1 MMKATLVSR
10 CLLLTGLASSLPA
23 AHAAGTWFEAR
34 NDAMGGTGVASSK
47 YGAAPLLNPA
57 LLTKASPSDDL
68 SIILPAVGAQVSDPD
83 NLQDGFDNIKH
94 AWDNLENTTD
104 TDNSA
109 SSAAQLK
116 KSLTDISGHSG
127 QANAGVG
134 AVIAVPNATLPFALV
149 VKGWGEAKARA
160 VVSDSDLAYLDS
172 AGAGLVQPDKTAL
185 NNLTSRAEGVA
196 ALVSEYGIA
205 FAHPFTLGD
214 VPVSVGITPKFQR
227 VDTWNYNVAINN
239 YSTSDFHSGDWKCS
253 ESGANV
259 DLGFSADLTP
269 AWTVALA
276 AQNLVARSVDT
287 REVNGSQDS
296 FKIRPQAT
304 AGTAWSN
311 GVVTFA
317 ADVDMTPESGF
328 ASDEKRQYAGVGAEL
343 NAWSWAQLRL
353 GYRADMRNSDN
364 NVVTAGIGISPFDL
378 VHLDLTGM
386 AGTDRTY
393 GAVAQL
399 SVTF

>member
-1 MMKATLVSR
+1 MMKPTLITR
-10 CLLLTGLASSLPA
+10 GLMIAGLISSLPA

-47 YGAAPLLNPA
+47 YGSAPLLNPA
-57 LLTKASPSDDL
+57 LLTKSEPGDDL
-68 SIILPAVGAQVSDPD
+68 SIILPSVGAQLSDPD
-83 NLQDGFDNIKH
+83 NLQDGFDNVKH
-94 AWDNLENTTD
+94 AWDKLEKSTGTG
-104 TDNSA
+104 NSA
-109 SSAAQLK
+109 ASATELR
-116 KSLTDISGHSG
+116 KSLTDISGDSG
-127 QANAGVG
+127 WADAGVS
-134 AVIAVPNATLPFALV
+134 AVIAVPNDTLPFALV
-149 VKGWGEAKARA
+149 IKGWGQAKARA
-160 VVSDSDLAYLDS
+160 VVSKSDLAYLDA
-172 AGAGLVQPDKTAL
+172 AGTGIVQPDEAAL

-205 FAHPFTLGD
+205 VAHKFTLAEI
-214 VPVSVGITPKFQR
+214 PVSVGITPKFQR

-239 YSTSDFHSGDWKCS
+239 YSTSDFRSDDWKRS

-269 AWTVALA
+269 EWTVALA
-276 AQNLVARSVDT
+276 GQNLVARNVDT
-287 REVNGSQDS
+287 REVNGQQDS

-311 GVVTFA
+311 GLVTFA
-317 ADVDMTPESGF
+317 ADVDVTPTSGF
-328 ASDEKRQYAGVGAEL
+328 ASDDKRQYAGVGAEL
-343 NAWSWAQLRL
+343 NAWSWAQLRA

-364 NVVTAGIGISPFDL
+364 NVVTAGIGISPFDV

-399 SVTF
+399 AVTF

>member
-1 MMKATLVSR
+1 MMKATLITR
-10 CLLLTGLASSLPA
+10 CLMFAGLVSSLPA

-57 LLTKASPSDDL
+57 LLTKSEPVDNL
-68 SIILPAVGAQVSDPD
+68 SIILPTLGAQFSDPD
-83 NLQDGFDNIKH
+83 NLQDGFDNVKH
-94 AWDNLENTTD
+94 AWDNLEKASGTG
-104 TDNSA
+104 NSA
-109 SSAAQLK
+109 SSATELR

-127 QANAGVG
+127 RADAGAGV
-134 AVIAVPNATLPFALV
+134 VIAVPNDTLPFALV
-149 VKGWGEAKARA
+149 IKGWGQAKARA
-160 VVSDSDLAYLDS
+160 EVSNSDLAYLDA
-172 AGAGLVQPDKTAL
+172 AGAGLVQPDETAL
-185 NNLTSRAEGVA
+185 NSLTSRAEGVA

-205 FAHPFTLGD
+205 MAHHFMLGD
-214 VPVSVGITPKFQR
+214 IPVSVGITPKFQR

-239 YSTSDFHSGDWKCS
+239 YSTSDFRSGDWKRS

-269 AWTVALA
+269 EWTIALA
-276 AQNLVARSVDT
+276 GQNLVARSVDT
-287 REVNGSQDS
+287 REVNGLQDN

-311 GVVTFA
+311 GLVTFA
-317 ADVDMTPESGF
+317 ADVDMTPASGF
-328 ASDEKRQYAGVGAEL
+328 TSDEKRQYAGVGAEL
-343 NAWSWAQLRL
+343 NAWSWAQLRA

-364 NVVTAGIGISPFDL
+364 NVVTAGIGISPFDV

>member
-1 MMKATLVSR
+1 MMKATLI
-10 CLLLTGLASSLPA
+10 THGLMIAGLISSLPA

-47 YGAAPLLNPA
+47 YGSAPLLNPA
-57 LLTKASPSDDL
+57 LLTKSEPGDDL
-68 SIILPAVGAQVSDPD
+68 SIILPSVGAQLSDPD
-83 NLQDGFDNIKH
+83 NLQDGFDNVKH
-94 AWDNLENTTD
+94 AWNKLEKSTGTG
-104 TDNSA
+104 NSA
-109 SSAAQLK
+109 ASATELR
-116 KSLTDISGHSG
+116 KSLTDISGDSG
-127 QANAGVG
+127 RADAGVS
-134 AVIAVPNATLPFALV
+134 AVIAVPNDTLPFALV
-149 VKGWGEAKARA
+149 IKGWGQAKARA
-160 VVSDSDLAYLDS
+160 VVSKSDLAYLDA
-172 AGAGLVQPDKTAL
+172 AGTGIVQPDEAAL

-205 FAHPFTLGD
+205 IAHQFTLAEI
-214 VPVSVGITPKFQR
+214 PISVGITPKFQR

-239 YSTSDFHSGDWKCS
+239 YSTSDFRSGDWKRS

-269 AWTVALA
+269 EWTVALA
-276 AQNLVARSVDT
+276 GQNLVARSIDT
-287 REVNGSQDS
+287 REVNGQQDS

-311 GVVTFA
+311 GLVTFA
-317 ADVDMTPESGF
+317 ADVDVTPTSGF
-328 ASDEKRQYAGVGAEL
+328 ASDDKRQYAGVGAEL
-343 NAWSWAQLRL
+343 NAWSWAQLRA
-353 GYRADMRNSDN
+353 GYSADVRNSDN
-364 NVVTAGIGISPFDL
+364 NVVTAGIGISPFNV
-378 VHLDLTGM
+378 VHLGLTGM

>member
-1 MMKATLVSR
+1 MMKATLITR
-10 CLLLTGLASSLPA
+10 CLMVASLASSLPTA
-23 AHAAGTWFEAR
+23 QAAGTWFEAR

-57 LLTKASPSDDL
+57 LLTKSGPSDDI

-83 NLQDGFDNIKH
+83 NLQDGFDNVKH
-94 AWDNLENTTD
+94 TWDNLENTTG
-104 TDNSA
+104 TGHSA
-109 SSAAQLK
+109 SSAADLR

-127 QANAGVG
+127 RADAGVG
-134 AVIAVPNATLPFALV
+134 AMIAVPNATLPFALV
-149 VKGWGEAKARA
+149 IKGWGQAKAHA
-160 VVSDSDLAYLDS
+160 VVSDSDLTYLDAAS
-172 AGAGLVQPDKTAL
+172 TGLVQPDDSTL

-196 ALVSEYGIA
+196 ALISEYGIA
-205 FAHPFTLGD
+205 MAHPFTLGK

-239 YSTSDFHSGDWKCS
+239 YSTSDFHSGDWQRSK
-253 ESGANV
+253 SGANV

-269 AWTVALA
+269 EWTVALA
-276 AQNLVARSVDT
+276 VQNLVARSVDT
-287 REVNGSQDS
+287 REVNGLQDS
-296 FKIRPQAT
+296 FNIRPQAT

-311 GVVTFA
+311 GLVTFA
-317 ADVDMTPESGF
+317 ADIDMTPASGF
-328 ASDEKRQYAGVGAEL
+328 ASDEKRQYASIGAEL
-343 NAWSWAQLRL
+343 NAWSWAQLRA
-353 GYRADMRNSDN
+353 GYRADMRNSGN
-364 NVVTAGIGISPFDL
+364 NVVTAGIGISPLDV

>member
-1 MMKATLVSR
+1 MMKATLITR
-10 CLLLTGLASSLPA
+10 GLMIAGLISSLPA

-47 YGAAPLLNPA
+47 YGSAPLLNPA
-57 LLTKASPSDDL
+57 LLTKSEPGDDL
-68 SIILPAVGAQVSDPD
+68 SIILPSVGAQLSDPD
-83 NLQDGFDNIKH
+83 NLQDGFDNVKH
-94 AWDNLENTTD
+94 AWDKLEKSTG

-109 SSAAQLK
+109 ASATELR
-116 KSLTDISGHSG
+116 KSLTDISGDSG
-127 QANAGVG
+127 RADAGVS
-134 AVIAVPNATLPFALV
+134 AVIAAPNDTLPFALV
-149 VKGWGEAKARA
+149 IKGWGQAKARA
-160 VVSDSDLAYLDS
+160 VVSKSDLAYLDA
-172 AGAGLVQPDKTAL
+172 AGTGIVQPDEAAL

-196 ALVSEYGIA
+196 AVVREYGIA
-205 FAHPFTLGD
+205 MAHQFTLAEI
-214 VPVSVGITPKFQR
+214 PVSVGITPKFQR

-239 YSTSDFHSGDWKCS
+239 YSTSDFRSGDWKRS

-269 AWTVALA
+269 EWTVALA
-276 AQNLVARSVDT
+276 GQNLVARSIDT
-287 REVNGSQDS
+287 REVNGQQDS

-311 GVVTFA
+311 GLVTFA
-317 ADVDMTPESGF
+317 ADVDVTPTSGF
-328 ASDEKRQYAGVGAEL
+328 ASDDKRQYAGVGAEL
-343 NAWSWAQLRL
+343 NAWSWAQLRA
-353 GYRADMRNSDN
+353 GYRADIRNSDN
-364 NVVTAGIGISPFDL
+364 NVVTAGIGISPFDV

-386 AGTDRTY
+386 AGTDRIY